1 MKFLDRLKAA
11 VKITLGELPRNY
23 YFGMLGG
30 GNSLKRASVEV
41 DPYGNLVGWVFF
53 AIDKVA
59 QRVGGINV
67 ELFQLEKGGSVEQV
81 DDHELLSLIY
91 RANPTQTKF
100 DLFYLTTLYLR
111 IWGSAPWYLEMN
123 GKKIINIWPLRPDLL
138 RVLQSQDGTVT
149 GYEYRVGVM
158 HETLKADEVINIR
171 KSSPQNPM
179 IGFSVL
185 LASALEIDADVA
197 AAVWNRHVLENSAE
211 PGGVLTTEGGLTDE
225 QYNRLVEKWEARY
238 AGPTNAGRTAILE
251 AGLKYQKISQT
262 QQELDFIESRK
273 FNRDSILTMLGVPKA
288 LVIADDVNRANAE
301 VAERVFAKE
310 TIEPIMRLIVDQ
322 LNEFFVTRFGDNFWL
337 DFESPVS
344 QDRET
349 KRLEAQAGTN
359 VWQTVNETRAEYNLP
374 PLEGGD
380 ELYMPL
386 SLVPQVGSVPD
397 PIQEPKRHVILK
409 QSDTQFVNSKH
420 KKIKQAVLARSYPKR
435 KFVENITEKV
445 VQKISEKQKES
456 SNKIKVKLRYKD
468 ELVNVWDNIIEE
480 RKMYVKKLPQRAG
493 AFEKV
498 MRKFFDGQENE
509 VIKNFNKAG
518 EPKGLNIEVKGWIDK
533 ILFRRKDNIEEL
545 VKVTMPL
552 YEDNIKEGSQDIA
565 ILLGVDLVDIIG
577 NAHAVEFLKTKPVKF
592 AEAVNDTTLEALR
605 NQLSEGV
612 EAGESMGELGN
623 RIAAV
628 FEEGRS
634 VRTETIARTEVGS
647 AMNFGRNEQMS
658 EQGIK
663 RKQWLAIF
671 SNTRETH
678 AEANGQVVDI
688 GDNFVV
694 GGEELAYPQDPAGS
708 PENVINCQCSVV
720 PVIE

>member
-67 ELFQLEKGGSVEQV
+67 ELFQLGKGGSVEQV
-81 DDHELLSLIY
+81 EDHELLSLIY

-138 RVLQSQDGTVT
+138 RVLQTQDGTVT
-149 GYEYRVGVM
+149 GYEYRVGVI

-171 KSSPQNPM
+171 KSSPQNPL

-397 PIQEPKRHVILK
+397 PIQEPKQHIILK
-409 QSDTQFVNSKH
+409 QSNIKFINSKH

-468 ELVNVWDNIIEE
+468 ELVNVWDNIMEE
-480 RKMYVKKLPQRAG
+480 RKMYVKKLPQRAN

-498 MRKFFDGQENE
+498 MRKFFGQQEDE
-509 VIKNFNKAG
+509 VIKNLKKSG
-518 EPKGLNIEVKGWIDK
+518 EPKVLNVEIKSWIDK
-533 ILFRRKDNIEEL
+533 VLFRRKDNVEEL
-545 VKVTMPL
+545 IKVTAPL
-552 YEDNIKEGSQDIA
+552 YQDNIKEGSQDIA
-565 ILLGVDLVDIIG
+565 ILLGVDLVDIMG
-577 NAHAVEFLKTKPVKF
+577 NAHAVEFLKTKPIKF

-612 EAGESMGELGN
+612 EAGESVGELGN

-628 FEEGRS
+628 FEEARS
-634 VRTETIARTEVGS
+634 IRTETIARTEVGS

-671 SNTRETH
+671 SNTREAH